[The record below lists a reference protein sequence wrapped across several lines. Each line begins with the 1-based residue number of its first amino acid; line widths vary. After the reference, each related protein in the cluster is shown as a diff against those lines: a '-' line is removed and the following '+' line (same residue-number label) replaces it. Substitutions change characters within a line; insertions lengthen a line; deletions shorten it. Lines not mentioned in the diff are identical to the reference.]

1 MGQRLVISIR
11 HRGEEVLSC
20 YFHWSGYTLPA
31 AFRARNFLSR
41 YACLSES
48 MQQEL
53 GKDMPDAKSV
63 ALAAALEAWPGSG
76 LCEIGGEDRAQIAKE
91 ERALAESLGFDLS
104 AIGGSRLSGHDRN
117 AGLIAISQKERKANL
132 DAAEYLVEIDISD
145 DGRGGKVTRFD
156 PLWHATYEDYEDNGG
171 EATDFLAVKEPLRRF
186 FEKPMAASDLTELMS
201 LFEEAESNDLYAV
214 GCEEENVILGEVA

>member
-31 AFRARNFLSR
+31 ALKARNFMNR
-41 YACLSES
+41 YACLCES
-48 MQQEL
+48 IQQEL
-53 GKDMPDAKSV
+53 GKDTPDAKSI

-76 LCEIGGEDRAQIAKE
+76 LCEIAGDDRAQIAKE
-91 ERALAESLGFDLS
+91 ERSLAEALGFDLS
-104 AIGGSRLSGHDRN
+104 AIGGSRLSGNDRN

-145 DGRGGKVTRFD
+145 DGRGKVTRFD
-156 PLWHATYEDYEDNGG
+156 PLWHDTYEDYEDNGG
-171 EATDFLAVKEPLRRF
+171 EATDFLTVKRPLRRF
-186 FEKPMAASDLTELMS
+186 FEKPMAASDLSELMS

-214 GCEEENVILGEVA
+214 GCEEERVILGEVA

>member
-1 MGQRLVISIR
+1 MGQRLNISIR

-20 YFHWSGYTLPA
+20 YFHWSGYTVPA
-31 AFRARNFLSR
+31 AFRARNFLNR
-41 YACLSES
+41 YACLCES

-53 GKDMPDAKSV
+53 GDNMPDAKSI
-63 ALAAALEAWPGSG
+63 ALAAALEAWPESG
-76 LCEIGGEDRAQIAKE
+76 LCEIAGDDRAQIAKE

-117 AGLIAISQKERKANL
+117 AGLIAISQKERKANM
-132 DAAEYLVEIDISD
+132 DATEFLVEIDISD
-145 DGRGGKVTRFD
+145 DGRGEVTRFD
-156 PLWHATYEDYEDNGG
+156 PLWHETYEDYEGNGG
-171 EATDFLAVKEPLRRF
+171 EAADFLTVKKPLRRF
-186 FEKPMAASDLTELMS
+186 FEKPMKASDLTELML